1 MDSFISYRGF
11 DEHWLYAGPWLWWLV
26 GLYLCLP
33 LLAYLVF
40 PFFTVKNT
48 LLGKRKTISIFVL
61 GDLGHLPRM
70 SYHALSF
77 SKLEYFVN
85 LCGYVETTPSAEV
98 LDHVNIEIHDIAVTR
113 NTWGLPFVVF
123 AAMKVAVQ
131 ILQLFQLLFRFRGSD
146 YVLIQ
151 NPPSMPIL
159 LVAIVFIKIFSRNT
173 QLIIDWHNL
182 NYTILNLKFNNL
194 GHPLVRVLRLYE
206 KLLGRWADIHITVTR
221 QMKEFLVLEFG
232 FNAKS
237 IITLHDRPA
246 EQFIPFGEL
255 GIDREEYVSQ
265 HPLFEDVDVSK
276 YKILVSSTSFT
287 PDEDFN
293 VLLDALKEY
302 DSTADVPPILLIV
315 TGKGP
320 LKAQFT
326 ARVAHLA
333 FKNVVVRSA
342 WLSAEDYPIILSL
355 ADMAVSL
362 HTSSS
367 GIDLPMKIVD
377 FFGVGVPVITVQF
390 PAIGELVK
398 DGDNGLVTKN
408 KVEAPESREIHRLL
422 VEAFT
427 DEKLWAKIKAGAL
440 RESEVRWDN
449 NWDLKMKKRFEYDY

>member
-33 LLAYLVF
+33 LLAYVVF

-48 LLGKRKTISIFVL
+48 LLGKRKTISIFVM

-85 LCGYVETTPSAEV
+85 LCGYVETSPSPEV
-98 LDHVNIEIHDIAVTR
+98 VDDVNIEIHEIAVTR
-113 NTWGLPFVVF
+113 NAHGLPFMVF
-123 AAMKVAVQ
+123 AAQKVFLQVFQ
-131 ILQLFQLLFRFRGSD
+131 IWRLLFRFRGSD
-146 YVLIQ
+146 YILIQ
-151 NPPSMPIL
+151 NPPAMPLL
-159 LVAIVFIKIFSRNT
+159 LVAIVFIKLFSRNT
-173 QLIIDWHNL
+173 ELIIDWHNL
-182 NYTILNLKFNNL
+182 NYTILNLKFNNPR
-194 GHPLVRVLRLYE
+194 HPLVRVLKSYE
-206 KLLGRWADIHITVTR
+206 KILGRFADIHITVTR
-221 QMKEFLVLEFG
+221 QMKEFLVLEFD
-232 FNAKS
+232 FRSKS

-246 EQFIPFGEL
+246 DQFVPFEEL
-255 GIDREEYVSQ
+255 GIDRNDFISH
-265 HPLFEDVDVSK
+265 HPLFDGVDVSK

-293 VLLDALKEY
+293 VLLDALKDY
-302 DSTADVPPILLIV
+302 DSTANVPPIFLIV

-326 ARVAHLA
+326 ARVAELA

-342 WLSAEDYPIILSL
+342 WLSSEDYPIILSL
-355 ADMAVSL
+355 ADLAVSL

-377 FFGVGVPVITVQF
+377 FFGVGVPVVTVRF
-390 PAIGELVK
+390 PAIGELVH
-398 DGDNGLVTKN
+398 DGINGLITKD
-408 KVEAPESREIHRLL
+408 KAEVAESREIHRLL
-422 VEAFT
+422 VDAFT
-427 DEKLWAKIKAGAL
+427 QPQLLATIKAGAL
-440 RESEVRWDN
+440 KESEVRWDD
-449 NWDLKMKKRFEYDY
+449 NWNKKMKKSFEYDF